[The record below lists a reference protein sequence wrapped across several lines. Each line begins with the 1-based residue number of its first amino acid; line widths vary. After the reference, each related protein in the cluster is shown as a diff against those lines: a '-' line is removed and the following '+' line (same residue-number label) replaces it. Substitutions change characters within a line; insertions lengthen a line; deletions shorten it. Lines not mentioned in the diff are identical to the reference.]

1 MPSAGTGSPVD
12 SETQKTAAEVV
23 RDAIERFNQGD
34 FEAFVESF
42 APDAVV
48 WADPQLAQV
57 CVLNGRGQIAA
68 WCQEARRRWSELTF
82 SHGEISDHG
91 LGAFVELDVISTT
104 SGGAGAWRLPIAV
117 FVRDGEV
124 TEVLPQ
130 SDREAAVAAL
140 AAR

>member
-1 MPSAGTGSPVD
+1 MPSAGRGSAPDFETYRTPV
-12 SETQKTAAEVV
+12 EVV
-23 RDAIERFNQGD
+23 ENAIERFNQGD
-34 FEAFVESF
+34 FDGFVESF

-68 WCQEARRRWSELTF
+68 WCQEARLRWTELTF

-104 SGGAGAWRLPIAV
+104 SGGAGGWRLPIAA
-117 FVRDGEV
+117 FVRDGKV
-124 TEVLPQ
+124 TEILPQ
-130 SDREAAVAAL
+130 SDREAALAAL
-140 AAR
+140 AA